1 MKYILVTG
9 GSRGIGRAV
18 CVRLAQ
24 MGMPVII
31 NYRSNEA
38 EALKT
43 KQLVE
48 AEGVKAE
55 LLPFD
60 VTDEAQVTKAMDQ
73 WEEQHPDD
81 FIYVLVNNA
90 GITRD
95 GVMFMMS
102 DDDWHD
108 VLSTTLDGFFFI
120 TRRILKHMMP
130 RHHGGRIVNVASLSG
145 LKGIQG
151 QTNYSAAKAGLIGAT
166 KALALEVAARQ
177 ITVNAVA
184 PGFVDTDMTESLDRA
199 ALEQQIPMRR
209 FAKPEE
215 VAEAV
220 AFLASEGAA
229 YVTGDV
235 ISINGGLYT

>member
-18 CVRLAQ
+18 CVRLAK

-38 EALKT
+38 EAQKT
-43 KQLVE
+43 KALVE

-60 VTDEAQVTKAMDQ
+60 VSDEAQVTKAMDQ
-73 WEEQHPDD
+73 WEDQHPDD
-81 FIYVLVNNA
+81 YIYVLVNNA
-90 GITRD
+90 GIRRD

-108 VLSTTLDGFFFI
+108 VLRTTLDGFFFI
-120 TRRILKHMMP
+120 SRRVLKHMMP
-130 RHHGGRIVNVASLSG
+130 RHRGGRIVNLASLSG
-145 LKGIQG
+145 LCGIQG
-151 QTNYSAAKAGLIGAT
+151 QANYSAAKAGLIGAT
-166 KALALEVAARQ
+166 KALALEVAPRQ

-184 PGFVDTDMTESLDRA
+184 PGFVETDMTHDLDHE
-199 ALEQQIPMRR
+199 ALVKTIPMRR

-229 YVTGDV
+229 YITGDV
-235 ISINGGLYT
+235 ISINGGLYM

>member
-43 KQLVE
+43 KQLAE

-108 VLSTTLDGFFFI
+108 VLHTTLDGFFFI

-229 YVTGDV
+229 YITGDV

>member
-18 CVRLAQ
+18 CVRLAK

-38 EALKT
+38 EAQKT
-43 KQLVE
+43 KALVE
-48 AEGVKAE
+48 AEGVKGE

-60 VTDEAQVTKAMDQ
+60 VSDEAQVTKAMDQ
-73 WEEQHPDD
+73 WEDQHPDD
-81 FIYVLVNNA
+81 YIYVLVNNA
-90 GITRD
+90 GIRRD

-108 VLSTTLDGFFFI
+108 VLRTTLDGFFFI
-120 TRRILKHMMP
+120 TRRVLKHMMP
-130 RHHGGRIVNVASLSG
+130 RHRGGRIVNLASLSG
-145 LKGIQG
+145 LCGIQG
-151 QTNYSAAKAGLIGAT
+151 QANYSAAKAGLIGAT
-166 KALALEVAARQ
+166 KALALEVAPRQ

-184 PGFVDTDMTESLDRA
+184 PGFVETDMTHDLDHE
-199 ALEQQIPMRR
+199 ALVKTIPMRR

-229 YVTGDV
+229 YITGEV
-235 ISINGGLYT
+235 ISINGGLYM

>member
-18 CVRLAQ
+18 CVRLAK

-43 KQLVE
+43 KVMVE
-48 AEGVKAE
+48 AEGGKAE

-60 VTDEAQVTKAMDQ
+60 VADEAQVNKAMDQ
-73 WEEQHPDD
+73 WEDQHADD

-90 GITRD
+90 GIRRD
-95 GVMFMMS
+95 GVMFMMG

-108 VLSTTLDGFFFI
+108 VLRTTLDGFFFI
-120 TRRILKHMMP
+120 TRRVLKHMMP
-130 RHHGGRIVNVASLSG
+130 RHHGGRIVNLASLSG
-145 LKGIQG
+145 LKGMQG
-151 QTNYSAAKAGLIGAT
+151 QANYSAAKAGLIGAT
-166 KALALEVAARQ
+166 KALALEVAPRQ

-184 PGFVDTDMTESLDRA
+184 PVFVDTDMTQDLDRA
-199 ALEQQIPMRR
+199 ALEQLIPMHR

-229 YVTGDV
+229 YITGDV

>member
-18 CVRLAQ
+18 CVRLAK

-38 EALKT
+38 EAQKT
-43 KQLVE
+43 KALVE

-60 VTDEAQVTKAMDQ
+60 VSDEAQVTKAMDQ
-73 WEEQHPDD
+73 WEDQHPDD
-81 FIYVLVNNA
+81 YIYVLVNNA
-90 GITRD
+90 GIRRD

-108 VLSTTLDGFFFI
+108 VLRTTLDGFFFI
-120 TRRILKHMMP
+120 TRRVLKHMMP
-130 RHHGGRIVNVASLSG
+130 RHRGGRIVNLASLSG
-145 LKGIQG
+145 LCGIQG
-151 QTNYSAAKAGLIGAT
+151 QANYSAAKAGLIGAT
-166 KALALEVAARQ
+166 KALALEVAPRQ

-184 PGFVDTDMTESLDRA
+184 PGFVETDMTHDLDHE
-199 ALEQQIPMRR
+199 ALVKTIPMRR

-229 YVTGDV
+229 YITGEV
-235 ISINGGLYT
+235 ISINGGLYM

>member
-18 CVRLAQ
+18 CVRLAR

-31 NYRSNEA
+31 NYRSNES

-43 KQLVE
+43 KALVE
-48 AEGVKAE
+48 AEGVEAE

-60 VTDEAQVTKAMDQ
+60 VTDEAEVTKAMDE
-73 WEEQHPDD
+73 WEDLHPDD

-90 GITRD
+90 GIRRD

-108 VLSTTLDGFFFI
+108 VLRTTLDGFFFI
-120 TRRILKHMMP
+120 TRRVLKHMMP
-130 RHHGGRIVNVASLSG
+130 RRHGGRIVNVASLSG
-145 LKGIQG
+145 LCGIQG
-151 QTNYSAAKAGLIGAT
+151 QANYSAAKAGLIGAT

-184 PGFVDTDMTESLDRA
+184 PGFVETDMTQDLDRA
-199 ALEQQIPMRR
+199 ALERQIPMHR

-215 VAEAV
+215 VADAV
-220 AFLASEGAA
+220 AFLVSPGAA
-229 YVTGDV
+229 YITGDV

>member
-108 VLSTTLDGFFFI
+108 VLRTTLDGFFFI
-120 TRRILKHMMP
+120 TRRILKYMMP

-229 YVTGDV
+229 YITGDV

>member
-18 CVRLAQ
+18 CVRLAK

-31 NYRSNEA
+31 NYRSNET

-43 KQLVE
+43 KAMVE
-48 AEGVKAE
+48 AEGGKAE

-60 VTDEAQVTKAMDQ
+60 VTDEAQVNKAMDQ
-73 WEEQHPDD
+73 WEDQHPDD

-90 GITRD
+90 GIRRD
-95 GVMFMMS
+95 GVMFMMG

-108 VLSTTLDGFFFI
+108 VLRTTLDGFFFI
-120 TRRILKHMMP
+120 TRRVLKHMMP
-130 RHHGGRIVNVASLSG
+130 RHHGGRIVNLASLSG
-145 LKGIQG
+145 LKGMQG
-151 QTNYSAAKAGLIGAT
+151 QANYSAAKAGLIGAT
-166 KALALEVAARQ
+166 KALALEVAPRQ

-184 PGFVDTDMTESLDRA
+184 PGFVDTDMTQDLDRA
-199 ALEQQIPMRR
+199 ALEQLIPMHR

-229 YVTGDV
+229 YITGDV

>member
-18 CVRLAQ
+18 CVRLAK

-38 EALKT
+38 EAQKT
-43 KQLVE
+43 KALVE

-60 VTDEAQVTKAMDQ
+60 VSDEAQVTKAMDQ
-73 WEEQHPDD
+73 WEDQHPDD
-81 FIYVLVNNA
+81 YIYVLVNNA
-90 GITRD
+90 GIRRD

-108 VLSTTLDGFFFI
+108 VLRTTLDGFFFI
-120 TRRILKHMMP
+120 TRRVLKHMMP
-130 RHHGGRIVNVASLSG
+130 RHRGGRIVNLASLSG
-145 LKGIQG
+145 LCGIQG
-151 QTNYSAAKAGLIGAT
+151 QANYSAAKAGLIGAT
-166 KALALEVAARQ
+166 KALALEVAPRQ

-184 PGFVDTDMTESLDRA
+184 PGFVETDMTHDLDHET
-199 ALEQQIPMRR
+199 LVKTIPMRR

-229 YVTGDV
+229 YITGEV
-235 ISINGGLYT
+235 ISINGGLYM

>member
-60 VTDEAQVTKAMDQ
+60 VTDEAQVTKAMDC
-73 WEEQHPDD
+73 
-81 FIYVLVNNA
+81 
-90 GITRD
+90 
-95 GVMFMMS
+95 
-102 DDDWHD
+102 
-108 VLSTTLDGFFFI
+108 
-120 TRRILKHMMP
+120 
-130 RHHGGRIVNVASLSG
+130 GRNS
-145 LKGIQG
+145 
-151 QTNYSAAKAGLIGAT
+151 
-166 KALALEVAARQ
+166 
-177 ITVNAVA
+177 
-184 PGFVDTDMTESLDRA
+184 
-199 ALEQQIPMRR
+199 IPMTSSMCWSTM
-209 FAKPEE
+209 P
-215 VAEAV
+215 V
-220 AFLASEGAA
+220 SP
-229 YVTGDV
+229 VTA
-235 ISINGGLYT
+235 

>member
-18 CVRLAQ
+18 CVRLAR

-31 NYRSNEA
+31 NYRSNES

-43 KQLVE
+43 KALVE
-48 AEGVKAE
+48 AEGVEAE

-60 VTDEAQVTKAMDQ
+60 VTDEAQVTKAMDE
-73 WEEQHPDD
+73 WEDRHPDD

-90 GITRD
+90 GIRRD

-108 VLSTTLDGFFFI
+108 VLRTTLDGFFFI
-120 TRRILKHMMP
+120 TRRVLKHMMP
-130 RHHGGRIVNVASLSG
+130 RRHGGRIVNVASLSG
-145 LKGIQG
+145 LCGIQG
-151 QTNYSAAKAGLIGAT
+151 QANYSAAKAGLIGAT

-184 PGFVDTDMTESLDRA
+184 PGFVETDMTQDLDRA
-199 ALEQQIPMRR
+199 ALERQIPMHR

-215 VAEAV
+215 VADAV
-220 AFLASEGAA
+220 AFLVSPGAA
-229 YVTGDV
+229 YITGDV

>member
-18 CVRLAQ
+18 CVRLAK

-38 EALKT
+38 EAQKT
-43 KQLVE
+43 KALVE

-60 VTDEAQVTKAMDQ
+60 VSDEAQMTKAMDQ
-73 WEEQHPDD
+73 WEDQHPDD
-81 FIYVLVNNA
+81 YIYVLVNNA
-90 GITRD
+90 GIRRD

-108 VLSTTLDGFFFI
+108 VLRTTLDGFFFI
-120 TRRILKHMMP
+120 TRRVLKHMMP
-130 RHHGGRIVNVASLSG
+130 RHRGGRIVNLASLSG
-145 LKGIQG
+145 LCGIQG
-151 QTNYSAAKAGLIGAT
+151 QANYSAAKAGLIGAT
-166 KALALEVAARQ
+166 KALALEVAPRQ

-184 PGFVDTDMTESLDRA
+184 PGFVETDMTHDLDHE
-199 ALEQQIPMRR
+199 ALVKTIPMRR

-229 YVTGDV
+229 YITGEV
-235 ISINGGLYT
+235 ISINGGLYM

>member
-18 CVRLAQ
+18 CVRLAL

-90 GITRD
+90 GITRG

-108 VLSTTLDGFFFI
+108 VLRTTLDGFFFI

-130 RHHGGRIVNVASLSG
+130 RRHGGRIVNIASLSG

-229 YVTGDV
+229 YITGDV

>member
-9 GSRGIGRAV
+9 GSPGIARPV

-24 MGMPVII
+24 TGMPATI

-38 EALKT
+38 EDLKT

-60 VTDEAQVTKAMDQ
+60 VTDEDQVTKAMDQ

-108 VLSTTLDGFFFI
+108 VLRTTLDGFFFI

-229 YVTGDV
+229 YITGDV

>member
-18 CVRLAQ
+18 CVRLAL

-108 VLSTTLDGFFFI
+108 VLRTTLDGFFFI

-130 RHHGGRIVNVASLSG
+130 RRHGGRIVNIASLSG

-229 YVTGDV
+229 YITGDV

>member
-1 MKYILVTG
+1 
-9 GSRGIGRAV
+9 
-18 CVRLAQ
+18 
-24 MGMPVII
+24 
-31 NYRSNEA
+31 
-38 EALKT
+38 
-43 KQLVE
+43 
-48 AEGVKAE
+48 
-55 LLPFD
+55 
-60 VTDEAQVTKAMDQ
+60 
-73 WEEQHPDD
+73 
-81 FIYVLVNNA
+81 
-90 GITRD
+90 
-95 GVMFMMS
+95 MFMMS

-108 VLSTTLDGFFFI
+108 VLRTTLDGFFFI
-120 TRRILKHMMP
+120 TRRILKYMMP

-229 YVTGDV
+229 YITGDV